1 MIERSEWS
9 RIAHEGI
16 RFMGP
21 YDERHLDAALGR
33 LALPPAPR
41 VVDLGCGSGSV
52 LAHLAATLL
61 ATGVGVDL
69 EPPRADIEGITFL
82 AADAT
87 TYTTAEQ
94 FDLAVSIG
102 SVATPRQ
109 LAALVR
115 PGGAVLWGEGY
126 WRRMPDGRYLEALG
140 ATEDE
145 LDTLEGM
152 MTRGAR
158 AGLRPLDPVT
168 SSVDDFD
175 GYEDR
180 WAQNGERYAA
190 AHAGEEGVKPF
201 LDWIRAG
208 VRRYRE
214 LGGRETLGF
223 ALMPFRKAD

>member
-1 MIERSEWS
+1 MIERSDWS
-9 RIAHEGI
+9 RIAHAGI

-21 YDERHLDAALGR
+21 YDERHLTAVLDR

-41 VVDLGCGSGSV
+41 VVDLGCGTGSV
-52 LAHLAATLL
+52 LAHLAATHG
-61 ATGVGVDL
+61 ATGIGVDL
-69 EPPRADIEGITFL
+69 DAPPAGIDGIIFL

-87 TYTTAEQ
+87 TYAAAEQ

-102 SVATPRQ
+102 SVGAPPQ

-126 WRRMPDGRYLEALG
+126 WRRKPDDRYLKALG

-152 MTRGAR
+152 
-158 AGLRPLDPVT
+158 T

-175 GYEDR
+175 AYEDG
-180 WAQNGERYAA
+180 WARNGERYAA
-190 AHAGEEGVKPF
+190 AHAGEDGVQPF
-201 LDWIRAG
+201 LEWIRTG

-223 ALMPFRKAD
+223 ALMPFRKAA

>member
-1 MIERSEWS
+1 MIERSDWS
-9 RIAHEGI
+9 RIAHARI

-21 YDERHLDAALGR
+21 YDERHLSAALDR
-33 LALPPAPR
+33 LATPPAPR

-52 LAHLAATLL
+52 LAHLAATLR

-69 EPPRADIEGITFL
+69 DPPHAVIDGIAFV

-87 TYTTAEQ
+87 TYSAAED

-102 SVATPRQ
+102 SVGTPQQ

-115 PGGAVLWGEGY
+115 PGGGVLWGEGY
-126 WRRMPDGRYLEALG
+126 WRRKPDGRYLEALG

-152 MTRGAR
+152 IVRGAR
-158 AGLRPLDPVT
+158 AGLQPLEPVT

-175 GYEDR
+175 RYEDR
-180 WAQNGERYAA
+180 WARNGERYAA
-190 AHAGEEGVKPF
+190 AHAGEDGVQPF
-201 LDWIRAG
+201 LEWIRAG

-223 ALMPFRKAD
+223 ALMPFRR